1 MARGSNLNYDAVIF
15 GGGPAGAAA
24 ALALTRKG
32 FTVGLLAKP
41 RHAPPVGETVP
52 PEIIRPLSQLGL
64 WETFRAADHA
74 AAPGSVVIWGDERPF
89 ENDFLFNPYGP
100 GWHLDRAAFDAML
113 LEAVRAAGTQ
123 VHECSVLDCARVEG
137 LGWRARIDAADGG
150 RTLVARWVID
160 ATGRPAWL
168 AKRAGARRHRVDR
181 LIALVRFASASSL
194 TEARTLIEACPDG
207 WWYAAALPEN
217 RVVAA
222 FFTDADLL
230 PNGGA
235 ERVQFWD
242 GTFAQSRL
250 ISSILP
256 GFPAESRIRTVAACS
271 GRVLP
276 CAGRNWA
283 AIGDAAQT
291 YDPLSGQGIAK
302 AMVSAL
308 QAAQLIAEDR
318 LQNRTAIEG
327 FTMATAREY
336 ELYLTNRSAH
346 YRRERR
352 WSRRP
357 FWQRRQQGSRI
368 AA

>member
-1 MARGSNLNYDAVIF
+1 MVRGSNLNYDAIIF

-24 ALALTRKG
+24 ALALARKS
-32 FTVGLLAKP
+32 FSVGLLAKP

-52 PEIIRPLSQLGL
+52 PEIIRPLSHLGL

-74 AAPGSVVIWGDERPF
+74 AAPGTVVIWGDERPF

-113 LEAVRAAGTQ
+113 LEAAQAAGTQ
-123 VHECSVLDCARVEG
+123 VHECSVLDCVRVDD
-137 LGWRARIDAADGG
+137 LGWRVRIDPADGS
-150 RTLVARWVID
+150 RALVARWAID

-181 LIALVRFASASSL
+181 LIAVVRFASASSM
-194 TEARTLIEACPDG
+194 TETRTLIEACPEG

-222 FFTDADLL
+222 FFTDAELL
-230 PNGGA
+230 PNGTA
-235 ERVQFWD
+235 ERAKLWD
-242 GTFAQSRL
+242 RMFAQSQL

-256 GFPAESRIRTVAACS
+256 GFPVEARFHTVAACS
-271 GRVLP
+271 GRILP
-276 CAGRNWA
+276 CAGTNWV

-302 AMVSAL
+302 AMASAL
-308 QAAQLIAEDR
+308 QAAEFIAEDR
-318 LQNRTAIEG
+318 FQNRTAIEE
-327 FTMATAREY
+327 FAMATAREY

-352 WSRRP
+352 WSRHP

-368 AA
+368 TA